1 MQPRSYEPRA
11 LPLELPRL
19 IAPFNVQLDNSPAVG
34 IEPTTSEGANASP
47 PRAYRL
53 RHTGYTGCSSALMH
67 RCDVKN
73 IYRRQVSILCPR
85 GYEPRALPLRHAGLV
100 PPDGFDPID
109 LRVMSPAL
117 CL

>member
-19 IAPFNVQLDNSPAVG
+19 SLLRL
-34 IEPTTSEGANASP
+34 TSSLTIDRRLESNQRPRKVLMHPP

-53 RHTGYTGCSSALMH
+53 RHTGLQVCSSALMH

-73 IYRRQVSILCPR
+73 ITGEMIRTPALGIMSPARYLCATPV
-85 GYEPRALPLRHAGLV
+85 GV
-100 PPDGFDPID
+100 PPDGFDPSTPG
-109 LRVMSPAL
+109 L
-117 CL
+117 

>member
-53 RHTGYTGCSSALMH
+53 RHTGYRLLKCLDA
-67 RCDVKN
+67 
-73 IYRRQVSILCPR
+73 
-85 GYEPRALPLRHAGLV
+85 PLRCEEYLPAT
-100 PPDGFDPID
+100 GFDPVSSG
-109 LRVMSPAL
+109 L
-117 CL
+117 